1 MCVCVCVCVCVCYS
15 EICDVCVS
23 AREMKREREG
33 ESVSLFLRA
42 KSIKRGRERVY
53 CMARCDGKASV
64 YD

>member
-1 MCVCVCVCVCVCYS
+1 M
-15 EICDVCVS
+15 
-23 AREMKREREG
+23 RECERDEEREREG